1 MSISLR
7 KRVWRLSAVSYL
19 GDVFGLSGRVAL
31 VTGGATGIGRMAAE
45 ALVRAGAKVY
55 VASRKRDACEAVAEE
70 LCAHGDAVGLGA
82 DLSSEDSVLA
92 LAKEMSAR
100 EDTLDILMNN
110 AGKTWGAT
118 YGDFPWKAWDSVMD
132 VNVNAVFALTQALT
146 PMLEKAASQDS
157 PARII
162 NVGSVVGTQPIG
174 NNAYSYAAS
183 KAAVHHL
190 TKVLAAELAGKN
202 ITVNAIA
209 PGPFPSRMM
218 AFVTDNDEASKM
230 LAKTVPLGR
239 LGAPSDVAGAIL
251 MLCGRGGSYITGA
264 VLPLDG
270 GSHVHIQSML

>member
-1 MSISLR
+1 MTFFDDIFSL
-7 KRVWRLSAVSYL
+7 K
-19 GDVFGLSGRVAL
+19 GRTAL

-55 VASRKRDACEAVAEE
+55 IASRKRDACEAVAKE
-70 LCAHGDAVGLGA
+70 LEVHGEAVGLGA
-82 DLSSEDSVLA
+82 DLSSEEGVNA
-92 LAKEMSAR
+92 LVEEISAR
-100 EDTLDILMNN
+100 ETKLDILMNN

-118 YGDFPWKAWDSVMD
+118 YGAFPWKAWDGVMS
-132 VNVNAVFALTQALT
+132 VNVSAVFALTQALT
-146 PMLEKAASQDS
+146 SLLEAAGTPEH
-157 PARII
+157 PARIV

-190 TKVLAAELAGKN
+190 TKVLSSELAARH

-218 AFVTDNDEASKM
+218 AFVTDNEEASKM
-230 LAKTVPLGR
+230 VASTVPLGR
-239 LGAPSDVAGAIL
+239 LGRFEDVAGALL
-251 MLCGRGGSYITGA
+251 MLCGRGGNYVTGA

-270 GSHVHIQSML
+270 GSHAQAPTTT